1 MKRIANGVTYNTDTS
16 TMVARFEQLAD
27 DYNPTSRTVVL
38 YQTRGGAF
46 FLHDQEEWHIKED
59 GEWVSKISDSFAP
72 MTYEEAHKWVLS
84 GDVEI
89 IGDVFPDPP
98 EASAEDKPGATIYV
112 RVPQSLKERID
123 GAAAKVDLSINAW
136 AMRCLETCLS
146 TKGEQE
152 ELDRLEAERSSE

>member
-1 MKRIANGVTYNTDTS
+1 MTKTA
-16 TMVARFEQLAD
+16 EQLAD
-27 DYNPTSRTVVL
+27 DYNPTTRTVVL

-46 FLHDQEEWHIKED
+46 FLHEQEGWHIKED
-59 GEWVSKISDSFAP
+59 GEWVSKISDSFVP
-72 MTYEEAHKWVLS
+72 MTYEQTQKWVLS

-146 TKGEQE
+146 AKTEQE
-152 ELDRLEAERSSE
+152 ELDRLEAQLPSE